1 MSVMNEKFILAKM
14 SERPREF
21 RCSFSGMLL
30 GKEIRG
36 NMKIDTGAGGSL
48 FPLRTLQFA
57 NSLRLSEEEKRDF
70 YGDLKKG
77 FLKQGLK
84 PGFLHGVER
93 TDEDKTAISIY
104 DRKDLTF
111 RTNINSLVV
120 ENYSIS
126 DVENI
131 RITCDTTGNVL
142 LGMDILSK
150 FDFHCGVSRLIGR
163 YIFVGCLR
171 DKINPAYLMALK
183 EHFGMM

>member
-1 MSVMNEKFILAKM
+1 MSKKFILAKM

-21 RCSFSGMLL
+21 RCSFSGVLL
-30 GKEIRG
+30 GKEVRG
-36 NMKIDTGAGGSL
+36 SMKIDTGAGGSL

-57 NSLRLSEEEKRDF
+57 NSLRLTNEEKVNF
-70 YGDLKKG
+70 YGDLKRSFLDRG
-77 FLKQGLK
+77 FR

-93 TDEDKTAISIY
+93 TDEDKTGLSLY

-111 RTNINSLVV
+111 RTDIGALVV
-120 ENYSIS
+120 EDYCLF

-150 FDFHCGVSRLIGR
+150 FDFHCGISSLTGE
-163 YIFVGCLR
+163 YIFLGCLKDR
-171 DKINPAYLMALK
+171 LNQSYLTALR
-183 EHFGMM
+183 EHFGSIWT